1 MTTKQMQEAVITGN
15 ALGRKAMIAQNQITD
30 AGFRYPSPEYDQVA
44 RAAIAAKEEFKSFV
58 DGLVAM
64 GTADKNKIYVSGDGR
79 EIGITNRS
87 NILNISVFSNGDG
100 ILTIKDLATTKKH
113 AKRAAF
119 YLFANAG
126 GLDK

>member
-15 ALGRKAMIAQNQITD
+15 ALGRSARIARNQITD
-30 AGFRYPSPEYDQVA
+30 
-44 RAAIAAKEEFKSFV
+44 
-58 DGLVAM
+58 
-64 GTADKNKIYVSGDGR
+64 VSGDGR
-79 EIGITNRS
+79 EIEIANRS

-100 ILTIKDLATTKKH
+100 ILITKDLATTKKH

-119 YLFANAG
+119 YRMANSG